1 MPSGDTAKTADIKT
15 AKGIGFK
22 IEGIYLNTSSIL
34 LISSGA
40 SLQSKKLMART
51 AITRA
56 WGMEGVR
63 GTDQSRIESKTSN
76 APSKLGERKNTQPTQ
91 INK

>member
-34 LISSGA
+34 LISNGA

-51 AITRA
+51 
-56 WGMEGVR
+56 
-63 GTDQSRIESKTSN
+63 
-76 APSKLGERKNTQPTQ
+76 
-91 INK
+91 